1 MNVED
6 VRILKPEIG
15 GMFSWV
21 GKLAARWRANFQTK
35 CLLLTGLGVLFVML
49 VVILVG
55 AYSITQMGDRASHE
69 MRERAETTA
78 VTVLDNLGEIAAK
91 RLDETV
97 TQAMDEAG
105 VGASFVQRLVDER
118 ESLKPLNDF
127 LANFGPT
134 RDEGIYTAPY
144 LETTPPTDPL
154 TLPANK
160 WSLSKTAETVDIAV
174 PAEIAPIE
182 KKAASILILEQGG
195 KKVEVSD
202 WKWTDQHTVC
212 MQSSDTGTAKVL
224 DFDVTKPLILQSYE
238 SHSYGNW
245 IQTKEADPRDV
256 LSIYGNMVESPAR
269 PDALNRFPG
278 PGGKMFGVNPTA
290 DQTIHE
296 TRLLKLL
303 LDPIRTSGLKKPQ
316 VYFQGG
322 KNAGFFRNSPWVDV
336 VKNTETA
343 YPGGN
348 NKETWSFF
356 WNGLIESWN
365 GRYEAAQAKIA
376 ADSKLTFDDIFTGA
390 DRIHTVIQPY
400 EDAFN
405 PGHFVMSVYHPIWDH
420 KQKRVYGIFGVDVAF
435 DTLTEIVESQ
445 KVGKQGFA
453 FLLRKDAKKVLAC
466 NHDGLRI
473 LGFEEGFKKANRSGS
488 VTGLEL
494 KLSDSITPEVQTLI
508 DRLPPRFSTG
518 SSISRKIRSEGREY
532 LITLRAMTP
541 FSFWDFSP
549 PLKQETWI
557 VGTVASTDEVLEA
570 VTRGQS
576 QFKEATSTLLISQT
590 VVVIICG
597 CILLAI
603 LVTFFRAEAA
613 GISTLSRAV
622 SAISSKNY
630 HVQVEVPHRDEIG
643 HLAGGINFMA
653 QQIREHTENLEGLV
667 AARTA
672 ELESA
677 NRAITELNER
687 LKDENLRMGA
697 ELDITRRLQI
707 MALPTDLELQNKH
720 PSLDLAGYMQPAERV
735 GGDLYDAL
743 CAEGRLIFAV
753 GDVTDHGLES
763 GVVMLQTMAAGRAL
777 FEAGKNISEMREPAH
792 YLTALNR
799 TVCGLTRRL
808 DNDKNLTYSII
819 DYQRRESGGT
829 LTICGQHEEV
839 LLCRADGNVERLDT
853 QDLGFPLGLID
864 DIDEMVST
872 REIEVQPGD
881 IILLY
886 TDGVTEAED
895 PEGKLYGSD
904 RLVASLKAYAH
915 LPTAGEIRAAL
926 IDDLNKFIQGATV
939 QDDISL
945 FVIKHR

>member
-1 MNVED
+1 MNVDD
-6 VRILKPEIG
+6 VRILRPESG

-21 GKLAARWRANFQTK
+21 GGLAARWRANFQTK

-49 VVILVG
+49 VVVLVG
-55 AYSITQMGDRASHE
+55 AYSITKMGNRASSE
-69 MRERAETTA
+69 MKERAEATA

-97 TQAMDEAG
+97 SQAMDEAG
-105 VGASFVQRLVDER
+105 VGASIVQRLVDQR
-118 ESLKPLNDF
+118 EDLKPLNDF

-134 RDEGIYTAPY
+134 RDQGVYTDPY

-154 TLPANK
+154 TVPGTKWSRIQTAEKVDIVLPADV
-160 WSLSKTAETVDIAV
+160 T
-174 PAEIAPIE
+174 PID
-182 KKAASILILEQGG
+182 KKAASILVLQQGDI
-195 KKVEVSD
+195 KVEVSD
-202 WKWTDQHTVC
+202 WSWAEHTASL
-212 MQSSDTGTAKVL
+212 QPSDPGTTKVL
-224 DFDVTKPLILQSYE
+224 TFDVNQPLTLQSYE

-245 IQTKEADPRDV
+245 IQTKPTDPRDV
-256 LSIYGNMVESPAR
+256 LSIYGNMVEERAR
-269 PDALNRFPG
+269 PDAVNRFPG
-278 PGGKMFGVNPTA
+278 PGGRMVGVNPTA
-290 DQTIHE
+290 DQTISE

-303 LDPIRTSGLKKPQ
+303 LDPIRRSGLKKPQ

-322 KNAGFFRNSPWVDV
+322 KNSGFFRNSPWVDV

-348 NKETWSFF
+348 NKETWGFF
-356 WNGLIESWN
+356 WNGLIESWTA
-365 GRYEAAQAKIA
+365 RYEAAQTKIA
-376 ADSKLTFDDIFTGA
+376 ADPKLTFDDIFTGS

-405 PGHFVMSVYHPIWDH
+405 PGHFVMSVYHPVWDH
-420 KQKRVYGIFGVDVAF
+420 VQKRVYGIFGVDVAF

-473 LGFEEGFKKANRSGS
+473 LGFEEGFKKANKSGS

-494 KLSDSITPEVQTLI
+494 KLADSITPEVRTLI
-508 DRLPPRFSTG
+508 DRLPPRFNTG
-518 SSISRKIRSEGREY
+518 SSISRKIQFEGRDY

-557 VGTVASTDEVLEA
+557 VGTVASTQEILEA
-570 VTRGQS
+570 VTRGQN

-590 VVVIICG
+590 VVVVICG
-597 CILLAI
+597 CILLAG
-603 LVTFFRAEAA
+603 LVTFFRAEAS
-613 GISTLSRAV
+613 GITTLSRAV
-622 SAISSKNY
+622 SAISGKNY
-630 HVQVEVPHRDEIG
+630 HIQVEVPHRDEIG
-643 HLAGGINFMA
+643 HLAGGINFMT
-653 QQIREHTENLEGLV
+653 QQIREHTENLESLV

-677 NRAITELNER
+677 NEAITELNER

-697 ELDITRRLQI
+697 ELDITRKLQM
-707 MALPTDLELQNKH
+707 MALPTDLELQSKH

-743 CAEGRLIFAV
+743 CSEGRLIFAV

-777 FEAGKNISEMREPAH
+777 FEAGKNIDEMRQPAH

-819 DYQRRESGGT
+819 DYRRTESGGT

-839 LLCRADGNVERLDT
+839 LLCRAGGDVERLDT

-881 IILLY
+881 LVLLY

-895 PEGKLYGSD
+895 PAGQLYGSE
-904 RLVASLKAYAH
+904 RLVASLKSYAH

-926 IDDLNKFIQGATV
+926 IDDLNGFMQGATV